1 MYLCFQV
8 KRLKN
13 IFALN
18 FHSVPKY
25 NFMKQC
31 IFTLLF
37 VINACFSYAQS
48 PAKVSG
54 KITTNNKPL
63 ASATVSLFHA
73 KDSLLAK
80 TAVTNSTG
88 DFKITGVKP
97 GSYFLSATSVGHTKN
112 SSAGFNIAEGQEFTA
127 PSLNLLQSAT
137 SLSEVTVKAKKPMIE
152 VRADKTVFNVENS
165 INAT

>member
-25 NFMKQC
+25 NLMKQC

-48 PAKVSG
+48 PGEVSG

-63 ASATVSLFHA
+63 ASATVSLFMQKILHSQ
-73 KDSLLAK
+73 SLQL
-80 TAVTNSTG
+80 
-88 DFKITGVKP
+88 P
-97 GSYFLSATSVGHTKN
+97 
-112 SSAGFNIAEGQEFTA
+112 IAPVILKSPA
-127 PSLNLLQSAT
+127 
-137 SLSEVTVKAKKPMIE
+137 
-152 VRADKTVFNVENS
+152 
-165 INAT
+165 